1 MNGEYGMVLLSASQV
16 SKSFGTQDVI
26 KKASFSIGEGDKIG
40 LLGVNGAGKTTL
52 FRMIAGELSP
62 DSGTISISR
71 QTSIAY
77 MQQHAEF
84 TADKT
89 ALDEVGEVFSQLME
103 DEARLAELER
113 QLATDH
119 SPATIEK
126 FNALQERFLENGG
139 MTFRARIR
147 STLLGLGFLE
157 EELTL
162 PLSAISG
169 GQRTRALLAKLL
181 LGEHQLLLLDEPTNH
196 LDIKAVT
203 WLEGFLQD
211 YKGTLV
217 IISHDRYFLD
227 KVCNR
232 IFDLENGLLETY
244 PGNYTSYVAQK
255 ELRRLT
261 REREYERKTA
271 EIRRLEGIIAQQ
283 KQWNRERNLVTAR
296 SKQKAIDRIEATLE
310 APQKKPEE
318 IRFRF
323 HAAVTSGNDVL
334 TARDIAKAFD
344 GRQLFRH
351 VNLEIKRQEKVF
363 LLGDNGCGKTTLFRI
378 LLGKIRQDAGT
389 VELGAKVKI
398 GYYDQAQSDLADG
411 KTILETISDALP
423 HLDHGAIRN
432 ALAAFLF
439 RGDDVNKLVGTLSG
453 GEKARVALCRLMLSS
468 CNLLL
473 LDEPTNHLDI
483 PSKEVLEE
491 ALAGYDGTL
500 LMISHDRYFIDKLAE
515 RIYRLT
521 EQGAQEFGGNYT
533 YFLEHAAQEEPTGK
547 GKAAPVVNEYKRKK
561 ERASQLRQMKGKV
574 RRAEERIAALEADM
588 EAKQAELE
596 GCGADYEKALEVT
609 GQLAALQE
617 ELDQCYQEW
626 EDMLTQLEEEEEE
639 E

>member
-244 PGNYTSYVAQK
+244 PGN
-255 ELRRLT
+255 
-261 REREYERKTA
+261 
-271 EIRRLEGIIAQQ
+271 
-283 KQWNRERNLVTAR
+283 
-296 SKQKAIDRIEATLE
+296 
-310 APQKKPEE
+310 
-318 IRFRF
+318 
-323 HAAVTSGNDVL
+323 
-334 TARDIAKAFD
+334 
-344 GRQLFRH
+344 
-351 VNLEIKRQEKVF
+351 
-363 LLGDNGCGKTTLFRI
+363 
-378 LLGKIRQDAGT
+378 
-389 VELGAKVKI
+389 
-398 GYYDQAQSDLADG
+398 
-411 KTILETISDALP
+411 
-423 HLDHGAIRN
+423 
-432 ALAAFLF
+432 
-439 RGDDVNKLVGTLSG
+439 
-453 GEKARVALCRLMLSS
+453 
-468 CNLLL
+468 
-473 LDEPTNHLDI
+473 
-483 PSKEVLEE
+483 
-491 ALAGYDGTL
+491 
-500 LMISHDRYFIDKLAE
+500 
-515 RIYRLT
+515 
-521 EQGAQEFGGNYT
+521 
-533 YFLEHAAQEEPTGK
+533 
-547 GKAAPVVNEYKRKK
+547 
-561 ERASQLRQMKGKV
+561 
-574 RRAEERIAALEADM
+574 
-588 EAKQAELE
+588 
-596 GCGADYEKALEVT
+596 
-609 GQLAALQE
+609 
-617 ELDQCYQEW
+617 
-626 EDMLTQLEEEEEE
+626 
-639 E
+639 